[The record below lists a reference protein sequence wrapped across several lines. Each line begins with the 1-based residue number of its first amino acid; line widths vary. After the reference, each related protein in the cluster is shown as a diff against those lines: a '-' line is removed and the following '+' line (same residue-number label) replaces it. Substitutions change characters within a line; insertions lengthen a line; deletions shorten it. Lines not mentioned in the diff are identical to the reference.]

1 MGNLAAPMPINEP
14 QGPALPAI
22 QPQPLEEVVVAA
34 GKTPPHYKNCSLQ
47 DSSYSNIYTS
57 IAKTAKK
64 TIKKTAY
71 LCFIQELITVK
82 ND

>member
-34 GKTPPHYKNCSLQ
+34 GKTPPHYKKL
-47 DSSYSNIYTS
+47 
-57 IAKTAKK
+57 
-64 TIKKTAY
+64 
-71 LCFIQELITVK
+71 
-82 ND
+82 